1 MSGRIPQNLL
11 EDILS
16 RVDIVEIISSYLALK
31 KSGSNLKANCPFHHE
46 KTASFMVSPER
57 QIYHC
62 FGCGE
67 SGNAFKFLMRHERM
81 EFPEA
86 VEMLAKKCG
95 VTLPNQDAPEKP

>member
-1 MSGRIPQNLL
+1 MALIPENIL
-11 EDILS
+11 EDILG
-16 RVDIVEIISSYLALK
+16 RVDIVEIISGYIPLK
-31 KSGSNLKANCPFHHE
+31 KAGANFKANCPFHQE

-86 VEMLAKKCG
+86 VEIG
-95 VTLPNQDAPEKP
+95 SF